1 MLERKINMDS
11 TNVGLK
17 PITIT
22 FFKALSMQGKELYS
36 MFQEAM
42 KGYVLMGHPV
52 RLIEQKVYKAMPSII
67 ACLDS
72 DVVIFDGSIEDGCE
86 QYRAASELMK
96 CLDHILIVSRTPLPV
111 NFEGMRKGGAPGII
125 KTGESEYN
133 ERMTN
138 KDIIEWIIHTL
149 EHSSMELPRRL
160 KMNLRAEDYQKNMNM
175 VTNVEAKMILD
186 SIKRIDK
193 EDGVFVSYLSRYS
206 KFYQGEHP
214 EEPFVEDLFES
225 ICEINH
231 VSKSEILYFPP
242 GKISLELMTAQRR
255 FEIAS
260 ITEKFIGV
268 CKAFWIY
275 ETPDYDSSW
284 WVYGEKMS
292 LIHIY
297 GQTMEKCPDIY
308 VAKPVRDENGK
319 WKFHLQK
326 YLSIQEKEE
335 FLPRLTPYQQREV
348 ERLYINSNPETSGY
362 EQVEKMRKLASMP
375 DFLLKLQLKLEAPF
389 VAQKLNMVLNG
400 LESDEMGEHEKKEA
414 MNQIKNIDL
423 MVESVRSYVYTKEF
437 WEKHIIE
444 CPVCRDAAKKQMDT
458 EKYMYFIEGY
468 FHQVAQSD
476 YQEIVKSVKQ
486 GNICN
491 VKLPCGHTVS
501 VKHNGVYY
509 RWWTVK
515 SDVPTGPDGKLLED
529 VDLISFC

>member
-1 MLERKINMDS
+1 MDS

-42 KGYVLMGHPV
+42 NGYMLMGHPV
-52 RLIEQKVYKAMPSII
+52 RLIEQNIYKMMPSII

-86 QYRAASELMK
+86 QYRAALELMK

-125 KTGESEYN
+125 KTGTSEYSK
-133 ERMTN
+133 RMTN
-138 KDIIEWIIHTL
+138 KDIIKWIIHTL

-160 KMNLRAEDYQKNMNM
+160 KMNLRAEDYQKNRNM
-175 VTNVEAKMILD
+175 VADVEMKMLSD
-186 SIKRIDK
+186 SMKRMEK
-193 EDGVFVSYLSRYS
+193 EDGVFVSYLSKYS

-225 ICEINH
+225 ICEISK
-231 VSKSEILYFPP
+231 VSENKIRYFPP
-242 GKISLELMTAQRR
+242 GKISLEFMTAQRR

-260 ITEKFIGV
+260 ITEKFIGG

-275 ETPDYDSSW
+275 NTPDYDSSW

-297 GQTMEKCPDIY
+297 GQAMEKCPDIY
-308 VAKPVRDENGK
+308 VVTPVRDENGK

-362 EQVEKMRKLASMP
+362 EQVEKMRRLASMP

-389 VAQKLNMVLNG
+389 IAQKFNMVLNG
-400 LESDEMGEHEKKEA
+400 LESSEIGEREKREA
-414 MNQIKNIDL
+414 VNQIQNIDL
-423 MVESVRSYVYTKEF
+423 MIESIRSYVYTKEF
-437 WEKHIIE
+437 WENHIVE
-444 CPVCRDAAKKQMDT
+444 CPVCRAVSEKQMNP
-458 EKYMYFIEGY
+458 EKYMYFKEDY
-468 FHQVAQSD
+468 FHQVTQSD
-476 YQEIVKSVKQ
+476 YQAIMKSVKQ
-486 GNICN
+486 GNTCN

-501 VKHNGVYY
+501 VKHNGIYY

-515 SDVPTGPDGKLLED
+515 SDVPTGPDNKLLED